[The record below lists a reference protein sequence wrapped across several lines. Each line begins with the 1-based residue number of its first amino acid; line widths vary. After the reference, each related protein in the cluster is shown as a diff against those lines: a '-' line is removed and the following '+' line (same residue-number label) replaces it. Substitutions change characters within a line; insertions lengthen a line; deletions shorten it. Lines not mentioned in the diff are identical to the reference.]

1 MFVIF
6 LRVFFSAVLVL
17 ALVLV
22 FLLIYVK
29 TKSSFFLQLM
39 KWADVMLIFPLDAN
53 TMAKLANGIS
63 DNLLVSFQANTIF
76 LGVITSIVTVMYSEP
91 HQTSK
96 MERFAKIVDGI

>member
-39 KWADVMLIFPLDAN
+39 KWADAMLIFPLDAN

>member
-1 MFVIF
+1 MFVVF

-39 KWADVMLIFPLDAN
+39 KWADAMLIFPLDAN

-76 LGVITSIVTVMYSEP
+76 LSVITSIVTVMYSEP
-91 HQTSK
+91 HQASK
-96 MERFAKIVDGI
+96 MESFAKIVDSF